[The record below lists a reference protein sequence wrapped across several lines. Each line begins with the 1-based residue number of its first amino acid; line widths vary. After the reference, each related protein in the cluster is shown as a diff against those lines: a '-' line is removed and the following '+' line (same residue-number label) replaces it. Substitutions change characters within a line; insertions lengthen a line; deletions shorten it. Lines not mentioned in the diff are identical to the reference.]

1 MTESTLECPKCG
13 RAMME
18 GFIADFTHDREQ
30 STTATWVEG
39 VPEPSLWR
47 GLKLKGKQ
55 KYSVRTYRCEA
66 CGYLE
71 SYAGD
76 N

>member
-18 GFIADFTHDREQ
+18 GFIADFTHAREQ

-39 VPEPSLWR
+39 VPEPSRWR

-55 KYSVRTYRCEA
+55 QYSVRTYRCEA
-66 CGYLE
+66 CEYLE

-76 N
+76 H